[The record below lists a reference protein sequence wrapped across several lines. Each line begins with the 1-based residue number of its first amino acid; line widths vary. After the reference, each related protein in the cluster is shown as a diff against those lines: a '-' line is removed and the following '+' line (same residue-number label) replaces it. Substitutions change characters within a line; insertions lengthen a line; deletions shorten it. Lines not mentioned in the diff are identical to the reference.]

1 MQDNSLKAT
10 KPIHTGPRLGP
21 FRRSRIGLL
30 RFLAVIITV
39 ATIDLSSSAE
49 GADATPPQPGTD
61 TAPVTVTILATN
73 AADIAPALDTASPTQ
88 GEWSFSAWI
97 EVGDRVF
104 LFDTGWSPRNVLDNA
119 EALGIDL
126 SVAKDLIL
134 SHHHRDHTGGI
145 ETLRNELSK
154 RNPEALSRIH
164 VAKGFFVSRPGPDGS
179 ERNPMLAA
187 RQAIEASGATFIV
200 YEQATEI
207 APQVWLTGPVPRQH
221 DERNY
226 PQGPRWV
233 MQQDGQTVPDII
245 PESQSLVIVAAEGP
259 ILISGCG
266 HAGLVNTLDYV
277 QSKVSDQSP
286 QAAIGGFHLFAA
298 SDEVLR
304 WTGAAVAQRQLG
316 HFVGSHCTG
325 FESVYQ
331 IREHAHMDRAH
342 ALVGAIGTRYGTG
355 RGIMPGNINR

>member
-1 MQDNSLKAT
+1 MKDNSSRVM
-10 KPIHTGPRLGP
+10 KPVHIGLMLGP
-21 FRRSRIGLL
+21 LRRSPRVLL
-30 RFLAVIITV
+30 RLFAVMLAI
-39 ATIDLSSSAE
+39 ASSSSAE
-49 GADATPPQPGTD
+49 GAQAPAPKPGTD
-61 TAPVTVTILATN
+61 AASVTVTILATN
-73 AADIAPALDTASPTQ
+73 AADIAPALATASPTQ

-97 EVGDRVF
+97 EVGERAF

-126 SVAKDLIL
+126 SVAEDLIL

-145 ETLRNELSK
+145 ETLRSELSK
-154 RNPEALSRIH
+154 RNPKALSRIH
-164 VAKGFFVSRPGPDGS
+164 VAEGFFVSRPGPDGS

-200 YEQATEI
+200 YERATEI
-207 APQVWLTGPVPRQH
+207 APQVWVTGPVPRQH

-226 PQGPRWV
+226 PQGPMWV
-233 MQQDGQTVPDII
+233 MHQDGKTVPDSI

-266 HAGLVNTLDYV
+266 HAGLINTLDHV

-304 WTGAAVAQRQLG
+304 WTSEAVAERKLG

-331 IREHAHMDRAH
+331 IREHAHMDRAD
-342 ALVGAIGTRYGTG
+342 ALVGAIGTQYITG
-355 RGIMPGNINR
+355 RGIVPGNINR

>member
-1 MQDNSLKAT
+1 MKNNFVRVM
-10 KPIHTGPRLGP
+10 KPSTLPHS
-21 FRRSRIGLL
+21 RRILL
-30 RFLAVIITV
+30 RLLAIVITFAAIV
-39 ATIDLSSSAE
+39 FSSPAE
-49 GADATPPQPGTD
+49 GADTTPPQSGAD
-61 TAPVTVTILATN
+61 PVTVTILTTN
-73 AADIAPALDTASPTQ
+73 AADIGPTLGTASPTQ

-97 EVGDRVF
+97 EVGDRAF

-119 EALGIDL
+119 ETLGIDL
-126 SVAKDLIL
+126 SVAQDLIL

-145 ETLRNELSK
+145 ETLRSELSK
-154 RNPEALSRIH
+154 RNPKALSRIH
-164 VAKGFFVSRPGPDGS
+164 VAKGFFVSRPSPDGN

-226 PQGPRWV
+226 PQGPSWV
-233 MQQDGQTVPDII
+233 MQQYGQTVPDII

-266 HAGLVNTLDYV
+266 HAGLINTLDYV
-277 QSKVSDQSP
+277 QSKVSEQSP

-298 SDEVLR
+298 SDEILR
-304 WTGAAVAQRQLG
+304 WTSAAVAERNLG

-331 IREHAHMDRAH
+331 IREYTHMDRAH
-342 ALVGAIGTRYGTG
+342 ALVGAIGTQYITG
-355 RGIMPGNINR
+355 RGVVPGNINR

>member
-1 MQDNSLKAT
+1 MFS
-10 KPIHTGPRLGP
+10 
-21 FRRSRIGLL
+21 
-30 RFLAVIITV
+30 RFLHLALFNVVSESPLRLWAVIITI
-39 ATIDLSSSAE
+39 ATISISLLSSPAE
-49 GADATPPQPGTD
+49 AGDATLTQAETH
-61 TAPVTVTILATN
+61 TVPVTVTILTTN
-73 AADIAPALDTASPTQ
+73 AADIAPALATASPTQ

-97 EVGDRVF
+97 EVGDRAF

-126 SVAKDLIL
+126 SIAEDLIL

-154 RNPEALSRIH
+154 RNPKAVSRIH
-164 VAKGFFVSRPGPDGS
+164 VARGFFTSRPGPDGG

-187 RQAIEASGATFIV
+187 RQAIEASGATFFV

-221 DERNY
+221 DEHNY

-233 MQQDGQTVPDII
+233 MHQDGHTVPDII

-266 HAGLVNTLDYV
+266 HAGLINTLDYV
-277 QSKVSDQSP
+277 HSTVSAQSP

-304 WTGAAVAQRQLG
+304 WTSAAVAERKLG

-331 IREHAHMDRAH
+331 IREHAHMDRAD
-342 ALVGAIGTRYGTG
+342 ALVGAIGTQYITG
-355 RGIMPGNINR
+355 RGVVPGNINR